1 MANNRLEDK
10 TPIARIW
17 RGETRA
23 ADADAY
29 LEVLER
35 TGVADYRAVEGNRG
49 VLVLRRLQ
57 GDRAEFLLLTLWD
70 SREAIVRFAGD
81 DIERARYYPEDEQ
94 YLLAFAPTVDH
105 YIALASELR

>member
-1 MANNRLEDK
+1 MANNRLEEK
-10 TPIARIW
+10 PPIARIW

-29 LEVLER
+29 LEVLRR
-35 TGVADYRAVEGNRG
+35 TGVADYRAVDGNRG
-49 VLVLRRLQ
+49 VSVLRRVQ

-70 SREAIVRFAGD
+70 SREAIARFAGD
-81 DIERARYYPEDEQ
+81 DIERARYYPEDQQ

-105 YIALASELR
+105 YIVEAEERP

>member
-1 MANNRLEDK
+1 MANNRLEEAA
-10 TPIARIW
+10 PIARIW

-29 LEVLER
+29 LEVLRR

-70 SREAIVRFAGD
+70 SREAIARFAGD
-81 DIERARYYPEDEQ
+81 DIDRARYYPEDQQ
-94 YLLAFAPTVDH
+94 YLLGFAPTVEH
-105 YIALASELR
+105 YAVETEERP